1 VDFIDTVTLARQIIP
16 DLPNHKL
23 DMLLAHF
30 SIKHPADRH
39 RAYADV
45 EVTAQLFFRLI
56 RAADDMLQFSGLAA
70 LVKAAGRTAKC
81 NIATQAHLF

>member
-1 VDFIDTVTLARQIIP
+1 VDLIDTVALARQVIP

-45 EVTAQLFFRLI
+45 EVTAQVFFRLI
-56 RAADDMLQFSGLAA
+56 RGADDLPQFSSLAA
-70 LVKAAGRTAKC
+70 LMKAAGRTAKR
-81 NIATQAHLF
+81 NIPTQAHLF